1 MKAGISMKAGCRN
14 RLRMAVGL
22 PVAAALVTAPL
33 WWEAAAGLVRSGPL
47 APTWPWLV
55 PALSGALVVALTVA
69 PLRASRRLR
78 LERRMDRFER
88 SFLRRLA
95 ATGGVPEPNR
105 WRGELAGLRGE
116 AGARLDGSG
125 RRQRGSG
132 HGEHLL
138 EARWR
143 RIAAALA
150 ERERGGAAARA
161 IPVADL
167 VEAAMRD
174 AVGTDA
180 VGTDAVERAAASPRR
195 APAAMPPAPSSL
207 PRRPGASEGRAPAP
221 AAERGSAPVDVLE
234 EGAFAEAVQQVR
246 ESVAL
251 EGGVYRVREQV
262 YGAPTE
268 PRRSLRR
275 LAESV
280 ITDDK
285 IARLATAGQRRQVR
299 TRVTDAGV
307 DYDQLL
313 AQSPDV
319 GARDVGAG
327 DTRGRVLEEQ
337 RAALA
342 AHAAVLL
349 VERDAGYT
357 AVAAAGSP
365 DSVLS
370 AMALGAGDRLYDEHL
385 RARRCVLGGPGSAVC
400 GWLPFAAD
408 RMALLP
414 ATLDGG
420 RAYLL
425 FAASMRDD
433 ATVQASGPWTRETLV
448 ERLNLHP

>member
-1 MKAGISMKAGCRN
+1 M
-14 RLRMAVGL
+14 
-22 PVAAALVTAPL
+22 
-33 WWEAAAGLVRSGPL
+33 
-47 APTWPWLV
+47 
-55 PALSGALVVALTVA
+55 PALSGALVVAVTVA

-105 WRGELAGLRGE
+105 WRGELAGLRGA
-116 AGARLDGSG
+116 AGARLDGSA
-125 RRQRGSG
+125 RRRPGSG

-150 ERERGGAAARA
+150 ARERGGPAARA

-167 VEAAMRD
+167 VDAAMRD
-174 AVGTDA
+174 AVGVGAVGMDA
-180 VGTDAVERAAASPRR
+180 VGTAAASPRR
-195 APAAMPPAPSSL
+195 APAATPAPSSP
-207 PRRPGASEGRAPAP
+207 PRRPGASEGRAPEP
-221 AAERGSAPVDVLE
+221 AAERGSAPVEVLE
-234 EGAFAEAVQQVR
+234 AGAFADAVQQVR

-262 YGAPTE
+262 YGAPAE

-275 LAESV
+275 LAETV

-299 TRVTDAGV
+299 ARVTGAGV

-319 GARDVGAG
+319 GGRDVDGRDVGAG
-327 DTRGRVLEEQ
+327 DARGRVLEAQ

-357 AVAAAGSP
+357 AVGRRRSAGLGPECDGPGCRRPALRRAPAGAALRAGP
-365 DSVLS
+365 AGQRRVWL
-370 AMALGAGDRLYDEHL
+370 AAVRGGPRGAGAGD
-385 RARRCVLGGPGSAVC
+385 A
-400 GWLPFAAD
+400 
-408 RMALLP
+408 
-414 ATLDGG
+414 
-420 RAYLL
+420 
-425 FAASMRDD
+425 
-433 ATVQASGPWTRETLV
+433 
-448 ERLNLHP
+448 

>member
-1 MKAGISMKAGCRN
+1 MKAGIDMKAGCRSP
-14 RLRMAVGL
+14 LRMAVGL

-95 ATGGVPEPNR
+95 ATGGVPEPDR

-116 AGARLDGSG
+116 AGARLDGSA
-125 RRQRGSG
+125 RRRRGSG

-150 ERERGGAAARA
+150 ERERGGPSARA

-167 VEAAMRD
+167 VDAAVRD
-174 AVGTDA
+174 AVG
-180 VGTDAVERAAASPRR
+180 VVAASQRR
-195 APAAMPPAPSSL
+195 APTARPPAPA
-207 PRRPGASEGRAPAP
+207 PPPPRPGAVARREPEP
-221 AAERGSAPVDVLE
+221 EAERGSAPVEVLE
-234 EGAFAEAVQQVR
+234 AGTFAEAVQQVR

-262 YGAPTE
+262 YGAPVG

-275 LAESV
+275 IAETV

-299 TRVTDAGV
+299 TRVTGAGV

-313 AQSPDV
+313 AQLRDAE
-319 GARDVGAG
+319 GRDVDAG
-327 DTRGRVLEEQ
+327 DTRGRVLEAQ
-337 RAALA
+337 RVALA

-349 VERDAGYT
+349 VARDAGYT

-365 DSVLS
+365 HSVLS

-385 RARRCVLGGPGSAVC
+385 RARRCVLAGQGSDVC
-400 GWLPFAAD
+400 AWLPFAAD
-408 RMALLP
+408 RVALVP
-414 ATLDGG
+414 ATLDG
-420 RAYLL
+420 RHAYLL
-425 FAASMRDD
+425 FAASMRDH
-433 ATVQASGPWTRETLV
+433 ATVQGSGPWTRETLV
-448 ERLNLHP
+448 DRLNLHP

>member
-1 MKAGISMKAGCRN
+1 MNAGCRN

-55 PALSGALVVALTVA
+55 PALSGALVVAVTVA

-116 AGARLDGSG
+116 AGARLHGSA
-125 RRQRGSG
+125 RRRPGSG

-150 ERERGGAAARA
+150 ERERGGPAARA

-174 AVGTDA
+174 AVGVDA
-180 VGTDAVERAAASPRR
+180 LGIDAGTAAASPRR
-195 APAAMPPAPSSL
+195 APAAMPPVPSSP
-207 PRRPGASEGRAPAP
+207 PRRPGASEGRAPEP
-221 AAERGSAPVDVLE
+221 AAERGSAPVEVLE

-275 LAESV
+275 LAETV

-319 GARDVGAG
+319 GGR

-370 AMALGAGDRLYDEHL
+370 AMALGAGDLLYDEHL
-385 RARRCVLGGPGSAVC
+385 RARRCVLAGPGSDAC

-408 RMALLP
+408 RMALVP
-414 ATLDGG
+414 ATLDGR